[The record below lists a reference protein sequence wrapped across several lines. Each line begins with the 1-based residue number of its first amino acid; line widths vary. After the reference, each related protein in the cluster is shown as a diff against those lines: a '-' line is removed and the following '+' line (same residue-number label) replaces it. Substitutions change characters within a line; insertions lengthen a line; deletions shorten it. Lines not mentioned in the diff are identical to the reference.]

1 MPRYFPIQRI
11 RQAIEHLSHYRS
23 EWIIVPLVL
32 AVNAVGE
39 QDFVNPSAKGKAGTD
54 KFLEQYFSGSLLGL
68 NRKGNDS
75 VRPRFQDVTTVLGD
89 DISHQ
94 AVKLWGSHYSSRG
107 YREMGKMGL
116 LERQGPKYRVRPEF
130 WGRWEGELAGFHFE
144 ELLVWLYAFKGFPD
158 EIGGWEGLFVH
169 FQEKHLGPGGRL
181 PAQYARKFNVNNN
194 VPWPNDLLAARPS
207 DDEFQQ
213 ALIPSAL
220 QEQESEEE
228 AEEEIEP
235 ERDVET
241 IIGSFDAA
249 LTTAGVAFGIA
260 HSQIVRSF
268 VVSVLAKPPA
278 RGKLKLR
285 NVLVNGLA
293 MRGICLFRFAPIGWG
308 QMQCLVMR
316 TCSTL
321 LPIKAGWCRKCS
333 NSFFERRKIK
343 PIPTS

>member
-268 VVSVLAKPPA
+268 VVSVLAKPFVILTGLSGS
-278 RGKLKLR
+278 GKTQIAKCFGEWVGDERNLLVPVRPDWVGADAMFGYENMLDATSVRLK
-285 NVLVNGLA
+285 V
-293 MRGICLFRFAPIGWG
+293 
-308 QMQCLVMR
+308 
-316 TCSTL
+316 
-321 LPIKAGWCRKCS
+321 
-333 NSFFERRKIK
+333 
-343 PIPTS
+343 